1 MKSSALKQVED
12 PSLLTRRLACRS
24 FDFRLSLHQLFK
36 GVQCAVS
43 PKTFTQDMDQTQFL
57 QRFKKLKGLDETADL
72 LQQAEV
78 RIHWKGLIGSSKSL
92 AVAAVA
98 EQVPGHHLF
107 ILQDKEA
114 AAYFLND
121 LEQSYP
127 DNKHILFYPA
137 SYRTPYQ
144 LEETD
149 NANVVARAEVLE
161 KVNTGKN
168 AWIVT
173 YPQALFERVPTQ
185 KRLSEN
191 TMRVEKGK
199 TYSIDFFNELL
210 LDYHFERVDFVYE
223 PGQFSIRGGIVDI
236 FSFSNDQPF
245 RVEFFGDEVD
255 SIRTFDPVSQLSI
268 SIHNHF
274 SIVPNVQQQ
283 LVLNGN
289 GTFLEFIGKHT
300 NIWLASNDLVKAAL
314 EKDYEKAVKVYDSLP
329 KNTIKHSLPSELY
342 MHPSDWKEQV
352 ERHSIVEIG
361 PEYAFKTANV
371 INFETQHQPTFNKDF
386 DLLKDDLIARKRAG
400 AENLIFSNQP
410 KQIERLYQ
418 IFEDIGAEVEF
429 SPMNIA
435 LHEGFIITSLKLVC
449 YTDHQIFERYHR
461 FKLKEGFRQA
471 KQALTLKE
479 IYNLQKGDYVTHIDH
494 GVGQFSG
501 LQTIDVNGKPQEAI
515 RLVYKDGDVLYVS
528 IHSLHRISKFTG
540 KDGAAPKMNKL
551 GTQAWATLK
560 QKTKKRIKELAFDLI
575 QLYAK
580 RKAQP
585 GFAFSPDTYLQNE
598 LEASFMYEDTPDQL
612 KATQAVKEDMEKET
626 PMDRLV
632 CGDVGFGKTEVA
644 MRAAFKAVADSK
656 QVAVL
661 VPTTI
666 LSHQHARSFKERF
679 KNFPANVDYINRFK
693 SAKEIT
699 ATLKKVESG
708 EVDILIGTH
717 KIVSD
722 KVKFKDLG
730 LIIID
735 EEQKFGVAV
744 KDKLKTLKTTVDT
757 LTLTATPIP
766 RTLQFSLMG
775 ARDLSII
782 NTPPPNRQPVLTE
795 VMTFNEEGIRD
806 AISYEVS
813 RGGQV
818 YFVNNRLAN
827 IKEIAGMISRL
838 CPGVRV
844 AIGHGQ
850 MDGKQLEKVMMD
862 FIQGEYDVLIAT
874 TIIESGIDISNA
886 NTIIINDAHMFGL
899 SDLHQLRGRVGR
911 SNKKGFCYLISQPIS
926 LLTSEARKR
935 LEALVQ
941 FSDLGSGF
949 NIAMKDLDIRG
960 AGNLL
965 GGEQSGFISEIGFEM
980 YQKILNE
987 AMDELK
993 EEEFKDLYDD
1003 RTTETMGAHF
1013 VKDCVLETDFELR
1026 ITEDYINN
1034 VSERLSIY
1042 QDLDNLNTEAEI
1054 ETYKK
1059 QLIDRFGPLPRV
1071 VKELLRSFELRWLAQ
1086 EIGFEKLVIK
1096 QGSMI
1101 GYFVANSQSKYYD
1114 SPMFTRVLKYVQSN
1128 PRDCKMNEK
1137 NDKLRMVYSNVMN
1150 MDQAFERLGEIVL

>member
-1 MKSSALKQVED
+1 MEIS
-12 PSLLTRRLACRS
+12 
-24 FDFRLSLHQLFK
+24 
-36 GVQCAVS
+36 
-43 PKTFTQDMDQTQFL
+43 TFIDQ
-57 QRFKKLKGLDETADL
+57 FKKLKGLDDTANF
-72 LQQAEV
+72 LQQAEI
-78 RIHWKGLIGSSKSL
+78 RIHWKGLIGSSKSI
-92 AVAAVA
+92 AAISVAQ
-98 EQVPGHHLF
+98 QVPGNHLF
-107 ILQDKEA
+107 VLEDKEA

-121 LEQSYP
+121 LEQLFP
-127 DNKHILFYPA
+127 ENKHILFYPA

-161 KVNTGKN
+161 KINTGKN
-168 AWIVT
+168 NWIVT

-185 KRLSEN
+185 KRLTES
-191 TMRVEKGK
+191 TMRVERGK
-199 TYSIDFFNELL
+199 NYSIDFFNELL
-210 LDYHFERVDFVYE
+210 LEYGFERVDFVYE

-236 FSFSNDQPF
+236 FSFSNDHPF
-245 RVEFFGDEVD
+245 RVEFFGDEVE

-268 SIHNHF
+268 NTHSHF
-274 SIVPNVQQQ
+274 SIIPNVQQQ

-289 GTFLEFIGKHT
+289 GTFLEFIGKQT
-300 NIWLASNDLVKAAL
+300 TIWLASNDLVKAAL
-314 EKDYEKAVKVYDSLP
+314 EKDYEKAVKIYDQLP
-329 KNTIKHSLPSELY
+329 KNTVKHSLPGELY
-342 MHPSDWKEQV
+342 MHPSDWKTQIQP
-352 ERHSIVEIG
+352 HSIVEFG
-361 PEYAFKTANV
+361 PEYHFKANETV
-371 INFETQHQPTFNKDF
+371 TFETLHQPTFNKDF
-386 DLLKDDLIARKRAG
+386 DLLKDDLIARKTAG
-400 AENLIFSNQP
+400 STNLIFSNQP

-429 SPMNIA
+429 QPMNIA
-435 LHEGFIITSLKLVC
+435 LHEGFILPSLKLVC

-540 KDGAAPKMNKL
+540 KDGQAPKMNKL

-580 RKAQP
+580 RRTQP
-585 GFAFSPDTYLQNE
+585 GFAFTPDTYLQNE

-612 KATQAVKEDMEKET
+612 KATQAVKEDMEKAM

-644 MRAAFKAVADSK
+644 IRAAFKAVADSK

-666 LSHQHARSFKERF
+666 LSHQHARSFAERL
-679 KNFPANVDYINRFK
+679 KNFPAKVDYINRFK
-693 SAKEIT
+693 SAKQIT
-699 ATLKKVESG
+699 ETLKKVESG
-708 EVDILIGTH
+708 EIDILVGTH

-795 VMTFNEEGIRD
+795 VITFNEEAIRD

-886 NTIIINDAHMFGL
+886 NTIIINDSHMFGL

-993 EEEFKDLYDD
+993 EEEFKDLYDE
-1003 RTTETMGAHF
+1003 RNTETMGAHF

-1042 QDLDNLNTEAEI
+1042 QDLDNLNSKEEI
-1054 ETYKK
+1054 EGYKQ

-1086 EIGFEKLVIK
+1086 ELGFEKLVIK
-1096 QGSMI
+1096 QGTMI
-1101 GYFVANSQSKYYD
+1101 GYFVSNPQSKYYD
-1114 SPMFTRVLKYVQSN
+1114 SPMFQQVLRYIQTN
-1128 PRDCKMNEK
+1128 PKDCKMSEK
-1137 NDKLRMVYSNVMN
+1137 NDKLRLLYSNVMN
-1150 MDQAFERLGEIVL
+1150 MDQAFERLGEVVINQL

>member
-1 MKSSALKQVED
+1 MQVISCNFRFFVIPNFRTQTDDRAIMELSQFKAL
-12 PSLLTRRLACRS
+12 
-24 FDFRLSLHQLFK
+24 
-36 GVQCAVS
+36 
-43 PKTFTQDMDQTQFL
+43 
-57 QRFKKLKGLDETADL
+57 FKKLPGIDQTAEL
-72 LQQAEV
+72 LQQAEIRV
-78 RIHWKGLIGSSKSL
+78 HWKGLVGSSKAL
-92 AVAAVA
+92 AASAVS
-98 EQVPGHHLF
+98 EQVPGHHVF
-107 ILQDKEA
+107 VMQDKEA

-121 LEQSYP
+121 LEQLYP
-127 DNKHILFYPA
+127 DDKNILFYPA

-161 KVNTGKN
+161 KVNNGRN
-168 AWIVT
+168 CWIVT
-173 YPQALFERVPTQ
+173 YPAALFERVPTQ
-185 KRLSEN
+185 KRLTEN

-210 LDYHFERVDFVYE
+210 LEYEFERVDFVYE

-236 FSFSNDQPF
+236 FSFSNDHPF

-268 SIHNHF
+268 NTHTHF
-274 SIVPNVQQQ
+274 SIVPNVQKQ
-283 LVLNGN
+283 LVVINGS
-289 GTFLEFIGKHT
+289 GTFLEFIGKNAT
-300 NIWLASNDLVKAAL
+300 YWLASGEMVEKGL
-314 EKDYEKAVKVYDSLP
+314 EKEYEKAVKAYDQLN
-329 KNTIKHSLPSELY
+329 KDTIKHSLPGELY
-342 MHPSDWKEQV
+342 MHPSDWKEQMKKV
-352 ERHSIVEIG
+352 STIEFG
-361 PEYAFKTANV
+361 PDYQFKAT
-371 INFETQHQPTFNKDF
+371 ETISFKIQPQPAFNKDF
-386 DLLKDDLIARKRAG
+386 ELLKDDLIQRKNNG
-400 AENLIFSNQP
+400 SVNLIFSNQP
-410 KQIERLYQ
+410 KQVERLYQ
-418 IFEDIGAEVEF
+418 IFEDIGGEVEF
-429 SPMNIA
+429 VPMN
-435 LHEGFIITSLKLVC
+435 LSLQEGFIAPELKMVC

-501 LQTIDVNGKPQEAI
+501 LQTIDVSGKPQEAI
-515 RLVYKDGDVLYVS
+515 RLLYRDGDVLYVS

-540 KDGAAPKMNKL
+540 KEGTAPKMNKL
-551 GTQAWATLK
+551 GSQAWSTLK
-560 QKTKKRIKELAFDLI
+560 QKTKKKIKELAYDLI
-575 QLYAK
+575 QLYAT
-580 RKAQP
+580 RRSQP

-612 KATQAVKEDMEKET
+612 KATLAVKEDMEKPL

-632 CGDVGFGKTEVA
+632 CGDVGFGKTEIA
-644 MRAAFKAVADSK
+644 IRAAFKAVADSK
-656 QVAVL
+656 QVAIL

-666 LSHQHARSFKERF
+666 LCHQHARSFKERL
-679 KNFPANVDYINRFK
+679 KQFPCNVDYINRFK

-699 ATLKKVESG
+699 ETLKRVAEGK
-708 EVDILIGTH
+708 VDILVGTH

-722 KVKFKDLG
+722 RVKFKDLG

-744 KDKLKTLKTTVDT
+744 KDKLKTLKATVDT

-795 VMTFNEEGIRD
+795 VVPFNEEVIRD
-806 AISYEVS
+806 AIAYEVG

-827 IKEIAGMISRL
+827 IKEIAGMINRL

-850 MDGKQLEKVMMD
+850 MDGKQLEKIMMD
-862 FIQGEYDVLIAT
+862 FINGEYDVLLAT

-886 NTIIINDAHMFGL
+886 NTIIINDAQNFGL

-911 SNKKGFCYLISQPIS
+911 SNKKGFCYLVAPSFS

-960 AGNLL
+960 AGNIL

-987 AMDELK
+987 ALEELR
-993 EEEFKDLYDD
+993 EEEFKDLFDE
-1003 RTTETMGAHF
+1003 RTTDHPTAF
-1013 VKDCVLETDFELR
+1013 VRDCVLETDFELR
-1026 ITEDYINN
+1026 IPEDYINN

-1042 QDLDNLNTEAEI
+1042 QELDGLSTPAEL
-1054 ETYKK
+1054 EEHKK

-1071 VKELLRSFELRWLAQ
+1071 VKELFHSFELRWLAE
-1086 EIGFEKLVIK
+1086 EIGLERLVIK
-1096 QGSMI
+1096 SGTMI
-1101 GYFVANSQSKYYD
+1101 GYFVANSQSRYYD
-1114 SPMFTRVLKYVQSN
+1114 SPAFTAVLKYIQGQ
-1128 PRDCKMNEK
+1128 PKECKLSEK
-1137 NDKLRMVYSNVMN
+1137 NDRLRIIYSNIMT
-1150 MDQAFERLGEIVL
+1150 MDQAFARLKEIEVVPV